1 MTGGSLTPQ
10 AAREELYDIIRG
22 DGSFATKAEAVLDIG
37 VRFLNADSGYLAR
50 VDAEAE
56 YWEILVSTESFDGEV
71 PTGQGIDFEISYCR
85 RTLDAADQI
94 ALHDAPN
101 QGWADDP
108 AFQAQGFHCYHGTTL
123 IVDGEP
129 YGTVCFVAEDP
140 REQFSDCESM
150 FAELIARLLERE
162 LERQQHETELTRQ
175 ANLATV
181 LNRVLRHNLRN
192 KLSVVRGHTQLMA
205 DSLDGSGEI
214 ALKSVD
220 NLIELC
226 EKARELDQ
234 IISLDADPEPT
245 DITAL
250 AESVAETV
258 VDQYPRATV
267 AVDHE
272 GSVTASVLPSFERA
286 LRELIENAAK
296 HGGDDPSITIRI
308 EDRSDGVELRV
319 TDDGPGLAP
328 QEAKVLETGSE
339 TPLTHGSGLG
349 LWISH
354 WIVTGH
360 DGSIDATVTDT
371 GTTMTISLPKEPGV
385 SADSQRTTL
394 KRAHDQY
401 QAAFEE
407 ASDAMVIVDT
417 EGRIIEANPAV
428 TGVYGVESQQLL
440 GRSIADFL
448 PESFDFEAAWRRF
461 QTREAEHDTVTIVG
475 GDGVDR
481 HVEYTGTTNIVP
493 GHHLIVGR
501 DISAGRE
508 TDLRS

>member
-1 MTGGSLTPQ
+1 LTSQ

-22 DGSFATKAEAVLDIG
+22 DGSFATKAEAALDVG
-37 VRFLNADSGYLAR
+37 VRFLHADSGYLAR
-50 VDAEAE
+50 VDAEAA
-56 YWEILVSTESFDGEV
+56 YWEILVSTDPLNGET
-71 PTGQGIDFEISYCR
+71 PTGQEIDFEMSYCR
-85 RTLDAADQI
+85 RTVDADEQI
-94 ALHDAPN
+94 TLHDAPN

-175 ANLATV
+175 ANRATV

-205 DSLDGSGEI
+205 DSFDGSGEI
-214 ALKSVD
+214 ALNSVD
-220 NLIELC
+220 DLIRLC

-234 IISLDADPEPT
+234 IISLEADPEPN

-250 AESVAETV
+250 VRGVARTVAEQYPKARIEVDRQESVTV
-258 VDQYPRATV
+258 
-267 AVDHE
+267 
-272 GSVTASVLPSFERA
+272 SVLPSFERA
-286 LRELIENAAK
+286 LIELIENAAK
-296 HGGDDPSITIRI
+296 HGGEQPTISVCI
-308 EDRSDGVELRV
+308 ADVSDGVEIRV
-319 TDDGPGLAP
+319 SDDGPGLAP
-328 QEAKVLETGSE
+328 QEAEVLETGSE

-360 DGSIDATVTDT
+360 DGSIKATVSDA
-371 GTTMTISLPKEPGV
+371 GTTMSISLPQEPAAA
-385 SADSQRTTL
+385 ADSQRTTL

-428 TGVYGVESQQLL
+428 ASVYGVDSQQLL
-440 GRSIADFL
+440 GRSIAEFL
-448 PESFDFEAAWRRF
+448 PEGFDFEAAWRRF
-461 QTREAEHDTVTIVG
+461 QTRESEHDTVTIVG

-501 DISAGRE
+501 DISEGRE
-508 TDLRS
+508 TDLRSEN

>member
-1 MTGGSLTPQ
+1 MTGDSLTSQ

-22 DGSFATKAEAVLDIG
+22 DGSFETKAQAALDIG
-37 VRFLNADSGYLAR
+37 VRFLSADSGYLAR
-50 VDAEAE
+50 VDAETE
-56 YWEILVSTESFDGEV
+56 YWEILVSTEPFDGEA
-71 PTGQGIDFEISYCR
+71 PTGQEIDFELSYCR
-85 RTLDAADQI
+85 RTVDSDEQI
-94 ALHDAPN
+94 TLHDAPN

-108 AFQAQGFHCYHGTTL
+108 AFQAQGLHCYHGTTL

-140 REQFSDCESM
+140 RGEFSDCESL

-175 ANLATV
+175 ANLTTV

-192 KLSVVRGHTQLMA
+192 KLSIARGHIQLMA
-205 DSLDGSGEI
+205 DSATESGEI
-214 ALKSVD
+214 ALQSVD
-220 NLIELC
+220 TIIELC
-226 EKARELDQ
+226 QKARDLDQ
-234 IISLDADPEPT
+234 IISLETDPEPT

-250 AESVAETV
+250 VRAVAERVISQHPNTSIEIDQ
-258 VDQYPRATV
+258 VD
-267 AVDHE
+267 
-272 GSVTASVLPSFERA
+272 SVTVSVLPSFERA
-286 LRELIENAAK
+286 LLELIENAAK
-296 HGGDDPSITIRI
+296 HGGPPSTITVCIT
-308 EDRSDGVELRV
+308 EVSDGVEIRV
-319 TDDGPGLAP
+319 SDDGPGLAP

-360 DGSIDATVTDT
+360 GGSIDPTVTDA
-371 GTTMTISLPKEPGV
+371 GTTMTISLPQQTE
-385 SADSQRTTL
+385 STTDSHQPTL

-428 TGVYGVESQQLL
+428 ADVYGVESQQLL
-440 GRSIADFL
+440 GRPIAEFL
-448 PESFDFEAAWRRF
+448 PEEFDYEGAWSRF
-461 QTREAEHDTVTIVG
+461 QTKDSEHDTVTIVG

-481 HVEYTGTTNIVP
+481 RIEYTGTTNIVP

-501 DISAGRE
+501 DISKR
-508 TDLRS
+508 TDRGSR